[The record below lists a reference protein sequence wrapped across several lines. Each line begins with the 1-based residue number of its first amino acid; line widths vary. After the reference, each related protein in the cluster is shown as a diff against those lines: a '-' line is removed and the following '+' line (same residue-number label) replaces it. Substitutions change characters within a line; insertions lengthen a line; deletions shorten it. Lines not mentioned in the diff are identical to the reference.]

1 MMKALNEKVEI
12 MAKTIKEKDAIIE
25 K

>member
-1 MMKALNEKVEI
+1 MKALNEKVEI